1 MKKELLAPAGDIEAG
16 YAALYYGADAVYL
29 GLQQFSARA
38 TATNFSEAALNEFV
52 AFAHSMNRKVF
63 VAINTLV
70 QENELPDL
78 LNTLDLCSKYQV
90 DAVIIQDLGVARI
103 VREQYP
109 ELEMHASTQMAV
121 HNKEGALALQ
131 KAGFSRVVLA
141 RELHLSEIKEIAAI
155 PGLETEAFIHGAL
168 CYSYSGLCLF
178 SSLESGKSANRGKC
192 LYPCRAVFDGEEGKK
207 HYFSM
212 KDMALQKEIIN
223 MPVTSLKIEGR
234 KKTALYVAAVTDYY
248 RQILDGK
255 GADETKA
262 ENIRQIF
269 SRPWTDF
276 HFKGRNKDVID
287 RDFVGHRGLL
297 IGKAEQ
303 LNKNKVIFKT
313 KHKIARYDGIQID
326 VEGDEKPFG
335 FSLQFLK
342 VNGKNTFGAK
352 AGDVVEISLPPKAPS
367 LNKGQNIYLA
377 SSSEVK
383 GAYPYSKPK
392 PGEFK
397 RRDGVSVAVKVEAD
411 KVSAVCCTAQAVVC
425 GKFETANNPEKV
437 KTAIETA
444 FAKTG
449 ETNFS
454 LAELKIDNPDNLFVP
469 VSMLNELRRSLYEQV
484 MIEDKHGQ
492 LPEISS
498 LRAKACPQWVIKTDD
513 LDNIDNINLDDVSEI
528 IWLLSPDSKPE
539 TAKFLPKNK
548 LRLAL
553 PTVCRHP
560 AKFAPLINSLI
571 GQGYCKWEI
580 GNYWG
585 LEVLP
590 ENGIDLSFDTPLYM
604 LNTQAIAQAQEM
616 KASRVT
622 LALEDDLKN
631 MRALVEKSSL
641 PMTMAVY
648 QDVPLF
654 TSADCIRSNACKDC
668 VRGEK
673 WVNLNRDGQKY
684 QALSKDCQI
693 MLFADKPYCAAA
705 EAKSVKAD
713 FYRADFCYKKYQPQE
728 VVRIFNKL
736 RKFEDIGNCGK
747 GNLVRQNLL

>member
-38 TATNFSEAALNEFV
+38 TAANFNEAALNEFT
-52 AFAHSMNRKVF
+52 AFAHSLNRKVF

-78 LNTLDLCSKYQV
+78 LRTLDLCSKYQV

-155 PGLETEAFIHGAL
+155 PELETEAFIHGAL

-192 LYPCRAVFDGEEGKK
+192 LYPCRAAFDGEEGKK

-212 KDMALQKEIIN
+212 KDMALQKEILN

-248 RQILDGK
+248 RRILDGK
-255 GADETKA
+255 GVDETRE
-262 ENIRQIF
+262 ENIKQIF

-276 HFKGRNKDVID
+276 HFKGKNKDVID

-303 LNKNKVIFKT
+303 INKNKLIFKT
-313 KHKIARYDGIQID
+313 RHKIARYDGIQID
-326 VEGDEKPFG
+326 VDGDEKPFG

-342 VNGKNTFGAK
+342 VNGKNTFEAK
-352 AGDVVEISLPPKAPS
+352 SGDVVEISLPPKAPS
-367 LNKGQNIYLA
+367 LSKGQNIYLA

-383 GAYPYSKPK
+383 GSYPYSKPK

-397 RRDGVSVAVKVEAD
+397 RRDGISVAVKVMPEI
-411 KVSAVCCTAQAVVC
+411 VSAVCGAAHAAVS
-425 GKFETANNPEKV
+425 GKFEPANNPEKV

-449 ETNFS
+449 ETDFN
-454 LAELKIDNPDNLFVP
+454 LTELKIDNPDNLFVP
-469 VSMLNELRRSLYEQV
+469 VSMLNDLRRSLYEQIV
-484 MIEDKHGQ
+484 IEDKHGQ
-492 LPEISS
+492 LPPVLSA
-498 LRAKACPQWVIKTDD
+498 RKDVCPQWVIKTDD
-513 LDNIDNINLDDVSEI
+513 LDYLDGINFDDVSEI
-528 IWLLSPDSKPE
+528 IWLISPDSKPE
-539 TAKFLPKNK
+539 LAKLLPKSK

-553 PTVCRHP
+553 PAVCRHP
-560 AKFAPLINSLI
+560 AKFVPLINSFI
-571 GQGYCKWEI
+571 GQGYRKWEI

-585 LEVLP
+585 LEILP
-590 ENGIDLSFDTPLYM
+590 ENGIDLSFDTSIYM
-604 LNTQAIAQAQEM
+604 LNTQAIAQAQDM
-616 KASRVT
+616 KAAHVT

-631 MRALVEKSSL
+631 MQALSEEGCL
-641 PMTMAVY
+641 PVTMVVY

-654 TSADCIRSNACKDC
+654 TSADCIRGNACKDC

-673 WVNLNRDGQKY
+673 WINLNRDGQKY

-693 MLFADKPYCAAA
+693 MLFADRPYCSAA

-713 FYRADFCYKKYQPQE
+713 FYRADFCYKKYQTHE
-728 VVRIFNKL
+728 VAHIFNKL